1 MIVFLLA
8 DGTCEGFKCDDN
20 ADCNRT
26 FPSGRRRCLCKPGW
40 QGNGQSC
47 SGNSGLLMLISLC
60 GYDNVVYTLNVSS
73 SIVFLCL
80 ALTRAAHR
88 LLFAILSFVVNYLLL
103 LLASSNLSKNILAFN
118 KLPTILIVLT
128 SVPHRNDV
136 RSRRRLVSLQI
147 FSL

>member
-1 MIVFLLA
+1 
-8 DGTCEGFKCDDN
+8 
-20 ADCNRT
+20 
-26 FPSGRRRCLCKPGW
+26 
-40 QGNGQSC
+40 
-47 SGNSGLLMLISLC
+47 MLISLC

-118 KLPTILIVLT
+118 KSPTILIVLT

-136 RSRRRLVSLQI
+136 RSRRRLISLQI